1 MIKQRSYITMILLTI
16 ITCGIYGIVF
26 WYNYTDDLNTVC
38 NGDGKQ
44 TRNYLITLLLS
55 IITCGIYYWI
65 WVYGVGNRLSANA
78 PRYGNRFTEDGTT
91 VLLWMIIG
99 SLLCGF
105 GTLYAQYILVKNMN
119 ILAEQ
124 YNYILQNNGQN
135 YSNPR

>member
-1 MIKQRSYITMILLTI
+1 MIKQRSFIAMILLTI

-44 TRNYLITLLLS
+44 TRNFLITILLS

-78 PRYGNRFTEDGTT
+78 PRYGSRFSEDGTT
-91 VLLWMIIG
+91 VLLWLIIG

-105 GTLYAQYILVKNMN
+105 GTLYAEYILVKNMN

-124 YNYILQNNGQN
+124 YNYTMQNNYQN
-135 YSNPR
+135 YSNPS

>member
-1 MIKQRSYITMILLTI
+1 MVLLSI

-44 TRNYLITLLLS
+44 TRNYLITILLS

-65 WVYGVGNRLSANA
+65 WVYGVGSRLSENA
-78 PRYGNRFTEDGTT
+78 PRYGTRFTEDGTT

-99 SLLCGF
+99 SLICGI
-105 GTLYAQYILVKNMN
+105 GMLYAEYILVKNMN

-124 YNYILQNNGQN
+124 YNHFMQNNYQN
-135 YSNPR
+135 YSNPQ

>member
-1 MIKQRSYITMILLTI
+1 MIKQRSYITMVLLTL

-44 TRNYLITLLLS
+44 TRNFLITILLS

-65 WVYGVGNRLSANA
+65 WVYGVGNRLSTNA
-78 PRYGNRFTEDGTT
+78 PRYGSRFTEDGTT

-119 ILAEQ
+119 VLAEQ
-124 YNYILQNNGQN
+124 YNYIMQNNYQN
-135 YSNPR
+135 YNNPQ